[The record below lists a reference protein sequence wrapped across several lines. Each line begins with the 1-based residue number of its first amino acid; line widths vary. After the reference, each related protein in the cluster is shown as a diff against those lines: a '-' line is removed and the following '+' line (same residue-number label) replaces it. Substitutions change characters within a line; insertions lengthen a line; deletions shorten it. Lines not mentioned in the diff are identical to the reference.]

1 MSEKKD
7 SLKEKAYRIIKNKI
21 IRCEYLPGDFLNE
34 KALIEEIGA
43 SRTPIREALNK
54 IEQEN
59 LVKIIPKRGVVVSEI
74 TMKDI
79 SQIFQVRECI
89 EPYVV
94 RNSVHFYEEDVLR
107 DFKKK
112 FERLDTSG
120 GYDSLVAFY
129 DVDND
134 FHTYLIS
141 MAHNKFFSQVMES
154 VYVQNQRVRLIMGR
168 IGYSTDTIKTE
179 HITLIDALL
188 SHDAEKASRI
198 IAQHIENSKAVA
210 FQTFMNFSI

>member
-21 IRCEYLPGDFLNE
+21 IRCQYLPGDFLNE

-94 RNSVHFYEEDVLR
+94 RNSVHFYEEEVLR

-120 GYDSLVAFY
+120 GYESLVSFY

-134 FHTYLIS
+134 FHTYLVS

-179 HITLIDALL
+179 HMALIDALL
-188 SHDAEKASRI
+188 SHDGEKASRI
-198 IAQHIENSKAVA
+198 VAKHIENSKAVA